1 LDVLCGEQQNFME
14 NHLLVAYAREHD
26 NLLITPHVGGGTVE
40 SMEKTEVF
48 MAQKLCAIELGL
60 SNDGSRKRPMNAS

>member
-1 LDVLCGEQQNFME
+1 
-14 NHLLVAYAREHD
+14 
-26 NLLITPHVGGGTVE
+26 VE